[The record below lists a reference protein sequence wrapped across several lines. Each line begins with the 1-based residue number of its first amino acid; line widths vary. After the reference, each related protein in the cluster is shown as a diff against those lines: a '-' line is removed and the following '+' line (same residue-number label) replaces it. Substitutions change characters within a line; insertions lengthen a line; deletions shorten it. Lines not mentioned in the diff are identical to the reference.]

1 MGDWILARV
10 LHVLCV
16 VLWIGGVAM
25 VTTVL
30 LPAAWRLKSADERVQ
45 FFERIESS
53 FARQARWT
61 VLVTGLSGFY
71 LVYRLDAW
79 DRFRHAAY
87 WWMHA
92 MVLLWALFVLMLFV
106 LEPLWLHQWFE
117 RAARRQPEK
126 TFVVIQRL
134 HWLLL
139 AISLLT
145 VAGAIAGSHGW
156 PL

>member
-1 MGDWILARV
+1 MIDSVVARV
-10 LHVLCV
+10 VHVLGV
-16 VLWIGGVAM
+16 VLWIGGMAM

-30 LPAAWRLKSADERVQ
+30 LPATRRLTSPEGRMES
-45 FFERIESS
+45 FERIEAR

-61 VLVTGLSGFY
+61 VLITGLSGFY

-79 DRFRHAAY
+79 HRFQHVAY

-92 MVLLWALFVLMLFV
+92 MVLLWALFAVMLFL

-117 RAARRQPEK
+117 RAAQRRPEK
-126 TFVVIQRL
+126 TFALVQRL

-139 AISLLT
+139 AISMLT
-145 VAGAIAGSHGW
+145 VAGAVAGSHGW
-156 PL
+156 LL